1 MISPAS
7 AAALLGA
14 AILCEP
20 AARVPRARL
29 AAVVPAARE
38 ATAVRRCPPRVLAA
52 AASGVLVGVV
62 ADSVVGWVFG
72 ALLAAGIVVLGPR
85 LARLLAARA
94 RTAGPAGQL
103 AATWDL
109 LAACLRSG
117 LAVPTAIR
125 AVAEHAPEGV
135 RATLL
140 HTGELLALGA
150 DPADAWVPAL
160 AHPPTAPLA
169 RGAKRTAR
177 SGAALA
183 EVARGLAEEV
193 RAGLSDEAEAAAQRA
208 AVLVTLPLGLC
219 FLPAF
224 LCLGVVPVVIGLAS
238 ALLKTW

>member
-1 MISPAS
+1 MMSS
-7 AAALLGA
+7 AITAALLGA
-14 AILCEP
+14 AMLCEP
-20 AARVPRARL
+20 AAKVSAARL
-29 AAVVPAARE
+29 AVLVPDTQVMPAP
-38 ATAVRRCPPRVLAA
+38 RRCSPRMVLAA
-52 AASGVLVGVV
+52 ASGLLIGVA
-62 ADSVVGWVFG
+62 ADSVAGWVAG
-72 ALLAAGIVVLGPR
+72 AAIAAVIAFLGPR
-85 LARLLAARA
+85 LGRLLAART
-94 RTAGPAGQL
+94 RGTVPAGQL

-109 LAACLRSG
+109 LAACLRAG
-117 LAVPTAIR
+117 LAVPAAIR
-125 AVAEHAPEGV
+125 AVAPGAPADV

-150 DPADAWVPAL
+150 DPADAWTPAL
-160 AHPPTAPLA
+160 ADPTTAPLA

-183 EVARGLAEEV
+183 DIARRLAEEV
-193 RAGLSDEAEAAAQRA
+193 RAGVTDAADAAAQRA